1 MNFDVKAQSLTFSLF
16 CIFREALLD
25 PLLSRYCV
33 IIIDEAHERTVHTD
47 VLLGLLKGIQNV
59 RSNVGVGSNL
69 MTCRGKK
76 LSPLKLVI
84 MSASLD
90 ARSFSKYFGGTK
102 AVHVLG
108 RLYPVEILYTYHPEP
123 DYVDAALITIFQVII
138 SFLKA
143 YN

>member
-1 MNFDVKAQSLTFSLF
+1 M
-16 CIFREALLD
+16 
-25 PLLSRYCV
+25 

-69 MTCRGKK
+69 MTCREKK

-90 ARSFSKYFGGTK
+90 ARSFSKYFGDTK